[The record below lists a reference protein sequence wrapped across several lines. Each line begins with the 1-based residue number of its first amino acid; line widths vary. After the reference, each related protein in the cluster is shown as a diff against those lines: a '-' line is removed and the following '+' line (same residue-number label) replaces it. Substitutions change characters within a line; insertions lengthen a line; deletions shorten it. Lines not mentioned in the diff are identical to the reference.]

1 MIMKKAKYILLVIV
15 FCPLFS
21 VLHAQ
26 NIEANFS
33 CDSTH
38 YEVGDHIRLSLQ
50 VSVPKNVNVFFPQFV
65 TDSLGENVEIIS
77 QGKIDT
83 LSKEKDAF
91 FTVKQNVTMVIFA
104 AGEYN
109 FPAMP
114 ILVNKKGDSGIDSI
128 FTNTLTLQITAPEV
142 DMEANI
148 KDIKDIWRFPL
159 TFKEIL
165 PYASGFLLLCLIIAI
180 VVFVYIRRKNKI
192 PIFRLKP
199 KPVVPPHIVA
209 FERLEKLKQS
219 QLWQQS
225 LVKEYYS
232 ELTDILREYIEKA
245 LNIPAIEMTSE
256 ELLNKMRSEKMKS
269 EEMKMVQEILNTADL
284 AKFAKYQPYIDEHD
298 NCYKLVKKFVEDT
311 LVQVQPAQV

>member
-1 MIMKKAKYILLVIV
+1 MMMKNAKCIWFVLIFSSQFLVV
-15 FCPLFS
+15 QS
-21 VLHAQ
+21 Q
-26 NIEANFS
+26 NIEATFFS
-33 CDSTH
+33 DSTR
-38 YEVGDHIRLSLQ
+38 YEVGDHIRLSLKI
-50 VSVPKNVNVFFPQFV
+50 SVPKNVNVFFPQFV
-65 TDSLGENVEIIS
+65 DSIGENVEIIS

-91 FTVKQNVTMVIFA
+91 FTVKQNITMLIFA

-114 ILVNKKGDSGIDSI
+114 ILVNKKGDIGIDSI

-165 PYASGFLLLCLIIAI
+165 LYASGFLLLCLIITAVI
-180 VVFVYIRRKNKI
+180 FVYIRQKNKI

-199 KPVVPPHIVA
+199 KPIIPPYIVA
-209 FERLEKLKQS
+209 FERLEKLKNS

-245 LNIPAIEMTSE
+245 LDIPAIEMTSE
-256 ELLNKMRSEKMKS
+256 ELLDKMQHKEMKN
-269 EEMKMVQEILNTADL
+269 EEMKMVQEILSIADL

-298 NCYKLVKKFVEDT
+298 KCYKLVKKFVEDT
-311 LVQVQPAQV
+311 VV

>member
-1 MIMKKAKYILLVIV
+1 
-15 FCPLFS
+15 
-21 VLHAQ
+21 
-26 NIEANFS
+26 
-33 CDSTH
+33 
-38 YEVGDHIRLSLQ
+38 VGDHIQLSLKI
-50 VSVPKNVNVFFPQFV
+50 SVPKDLNVFFPRFV
-65 TDSLGENVEIIS
+65 ADSVGENVEIIS

-83 LSKEKDAF
+83 LSKENDAF
-91 FTVKQNVTMVIFA
+91 FTVKQSVTMVIFA

-114 ILVNKKGDSGIDSI
+114 ILLNKKGDTGIDSI

-165 PYASGFLLLCLIIAI
+165 PYTGGFLLICLMTAAAI
-180 VVFVYIRRKNKI
+180 FVYIRRKNKI

-199 KPVVPPHIVA
+199 KPIVPPHIVA
-209 FERLEKLKQS
+209 FERLEKLKNS
-219 QLWQQS
+219 QLWQQN
-225 LVKEYYS
+225 LIKEYYS

-245 LNIPAIEMTSE
+245 LGIPAIEMTSE
-256 ELLNKMRSEKMKS
+256 ELLEKMLNEERKD
-269 EEMKMVQEILNTADL
+269 EEMKMVQEILSIADL

-298 NCYKLVKKFVEDT
+298 KCFKLVKKFVEDT
-311 LVQVQPAQV
+311 VVQPQPEQV